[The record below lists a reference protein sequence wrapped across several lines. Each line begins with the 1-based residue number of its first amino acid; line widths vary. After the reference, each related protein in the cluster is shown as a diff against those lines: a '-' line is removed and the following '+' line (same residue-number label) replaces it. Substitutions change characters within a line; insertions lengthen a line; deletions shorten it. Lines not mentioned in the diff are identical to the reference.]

1 VHLATYAG
9 GRLGIFNLRTGVAYA
24 FHRIETSRSIVFP
37 GFADPASASYDG
49 STGQVFGELG
59 YGLSCGPVM
68 LEPFAG
74 LAFIHL
80 HTDSLTEKGGAAALT
95 GASNSE
101 NVGYSSLGLRA
112 ATALPLA
119 KGMVLIP
126 RASAAWQHAFGD
138 VTPTA
143 ALAFSGGA
151 PFTVAGV
158 PIACDAA
165 VVEAGADIALSRQ
178 AMIGVFYS
186 GQVASR
192 AQDHAVNVKLSW
204 QF

>member
-1 VHLATYAG
+1 VHLAAYAG

-37 GFADPASASYDG
+37 GFADTANASYDG

-59 YGLSCGPVM
+59 YGLSYGPIA

-80 HTDSLTEKGGAAALT
+80 HTDALIEKGGAAALT

-101 NVGYSSLGLRA
+101 DVGYSSLGLRA

-151 PFTVAGV
+151 PFTIAGV
-158 PIACDAA
+158 PIAREAA
-165 VVEAGADIALSRQ
+165 VIEAGADIAISRQ

-192 AQDHAVNVKLSW
+192 ARDHAVNVKLSW